1 MISKTLILCIYI
13 KLIVDKTISVAAD
26 DCGAAFH
33 GKCSCGI
40 IDYDFRRQY
49 VVNCTNEGF
58 SDTAVL
64 EHMPAEVDAIIF
76 TGNVLTSLP
85 WNIFGKINEYPNLK
99 IIDMSNNHIREI
111 HGKTY
116 HHVQQVERLILNH
129 NNLSISPAEDDGS
142 NYLHPRIFSNFVN
155 LRALHL
161 TNAFADYSSPEL
173 SENLHTIFVNSN
185 LTRLNKLHLE
195 QNEITHFKDRNLF
208 CDLPQL
214 QDLHLGD
221 NNLREIN
228 FNIMCLH
235 HLRFLDLERNHF
247 EMVNR
252 HDMEVL
258 DMVENAAGRNEIKTA
273 LMVDFNLNPFNCGCG
288 LSEFVNWMRATNVSV
303 RRKEQLKCRHDDY
316 EESMMLANYQR
327 CTVKSQWHNTTNG
340 HQAFLVFFLCT
351 IIFML
356 LGLVCALLYVSK
368 DRIRHFVSPVVS
380 SRKVHYTT
388 IRDDEVVHE
397 VHV

>member
-1 MISKTLILCIYI
+1 MLLKCFII
-13 KLIVDKTISVAAD
+13 KIIIDTALAD
-26 DCGAAFH
+26 DSCGPAFR
-33 GKCSCGI
+33 GRCSCGT
-40 IDYDFRRQY
+40 IDYDFHRQY

-58 SDTAVL
+58 SNTSVL
-64 EHMPAEVDAIIF
+64 EHMPSEVDVVIF
-76 TGNVLTSLP
+76 TGNVLMNLP
-85 WNIFGKINEYPNLK
+85 WNIFGKINEYPNLR

-111 HGKTY
+111 RGKTY

-129 NNLSISPAEDDGS
+129 NNLSISPNDDEI
-142 NYLHPRIFSNFVN
+142 NHLHPRIFSNFVN

-173 SENLHTIFVNSN
+173 SQNLHSIFVNSN
-185 LTRLNKLHLE
+185 LTRLTKLHLE
-195 QNEITHFKDRNLF
+195 QNEITHFKDRNAF

-221 NNLREIN
+221 NNLKELN

-235 HLRFLDLERNHF
+235 HLRFLDLERNRF
-247 EMVNR
+247 ETVKER
-252 HDMEVL
+252 DMEVL
-258 DMVENAAGRNEIKTA
+258 DMVENAAGRSEA
-273 LMVDFNLNPFNCGCG
+273 LIVDFNLNPFNCDCS
-288 LSEFVNWMRATNVSV
+288 LFDFVAWMRKTNVTV
-303 RRKEQLKCRHDDY
+303 RRKEQLSCHRNDDFA
-316 EESMMLANYQR
+316 EAIVSANYKR
-327 CTVKSQWHNTTNG
+327 CIVKSQWHKTDGG
-340 HQAFLVFFLCT
+340 HEAFLVFFLVS

-368 DRIRHFVSPVVS
+368 DRIRHFMSPVVS

-388 IRDDEVVHE
+388 IRDDEVVQE